1 MIREVA
7 STIME
12 RPILT
17 RKVMSHSTH
26 TLVHKHISDLPYMIE
41 CFHNAIASVS
51 RESKWCKLALLRN
64 RVPIEIFALIKQF
77 LIMPGVQDYYPSV
90 IEDRVPVRKYL
101 RVEAKL
107 YRMGY
112 ANDATLGDI
121 RKYICDSH
129 EFCEETKQ
137 QHWRLRQ
144 FDVFSNKLNFIIRV
158 LYLRFSTG
166 GGLVDTPHAVED
178 TLQYWL

>member
-1 MIREVA
+1 
-7 STIME
+7 
-12 RPILT
+12 
-17 RKVMSHSTH
+17 
-26 TLVHKHISDLPYMIE
+26 
-41 CFHNAIASVS
+41 
-51 RESKWCKLALLRN
+51 
-64 RVPIEIFALIKQF
+64 
-77 LIMPGVQDYYPSV
+77 MPGVQDYYPSV

-121 RKYICDSH
+121 RKYICDSP